1 MSASSSTSGPAFFA
15 ASSTAI
21 AAASA
26 TFSIA
31 SATPPGGK
39 GRGKRKAGGAGRSG
53 KRKADAGS
61 TIGADSDDDDNDDD
75 DDDDKKKKKA
85 DEDPTKRIR
94 SHFLDDPSVMGEP
107 DAAHRQ
113 PSPPDDDDLADLDMS
128 NPADAERAAEI
139 AAEIEDEATAEAQ
152 KKLVY
157 EGTKWAYGDRPYTVL
172 HVIQVRMKM
181 PTRNLQR

>member
-1 MSASSSTSGPAFFA
+1 LQQVPQ
-15 ASSTAI
+15 
-21 AAASA
+21 
-26 TFSIA
+26 FSIA
-31 SATPPGGK
+31 SAAPPGGK

-61 TIGADSDDDDNDDD
+61 TIGADSDDDNNDDD

-94 SHFLDDPSVMGEP
+94 SHFLDDPSIMGEP

-113 PSPPDDDDLADLDMS
+113 LLPHDNDD
-128 NPADAERAAEI
+128 

-157 EGTKWAYGDRPYTVL
+157 KGRKWPYGDRPYTVL